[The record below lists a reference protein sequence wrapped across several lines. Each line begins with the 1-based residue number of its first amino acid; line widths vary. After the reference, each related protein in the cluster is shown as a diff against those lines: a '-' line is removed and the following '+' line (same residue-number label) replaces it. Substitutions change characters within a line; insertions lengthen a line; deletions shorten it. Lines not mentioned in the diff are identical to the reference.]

1 MNKIMNVLVIGSSV
15 IDLFLTIE
23 KSHTKIEDD
32 RVSLLLGDKIPSEIK
47 KLALGGNG
55 ANVSVGLTRFTVPTT
70 FYTYLGKDILSK
82 EIEEKLTTEGV
93 ELIAKKGDNENSPL
107 HLIFDFDS
115 DRIIFSHYPKVNH
128 SFSYEGGLHFDYV
141 FLNSIADYWEDA
153 YREVLEFAN
162 KNTIPIVFSPGSRQL
177 DELNTLIYQVIHDSK
192 FIFINK
198 EEAVKIL
205 SKQGMETTDI
215 KSILQN
221 LSLLG
226 PKIVSVTDGER
237 GAYAMDEEKNVYQ
250 ILPYKTND
258 ESVDRT
264 GAGDSYACAFL
275 AACIQGKPVKE
286 AMQWGAVNAWSV
298 IRQTG
303 SQAGLLTKTQI
314 EKMLLENQNFAATKI

>member
-1 MNKIMNVLVIGSSV
+1 MNVLVVGSSV
-15 IDLFLTIE
+15 IDLFLTID
-23 KSHTKIEDD
+23 KSHTKIEDN

-55 ANVSVGLTRFTVPTT
+55 ANVSVGLTRITVPTT

-93 ELIAKKGDNENSPL
+93 ELIAKKNENESSPL

-128 SFSYEGGLHFDYV
+128 NFSYEGNSNFDYI

-162 KNTIPIVFSPGSRQL
+162 TNSVPIVFSPGSRQL
-177 DELNTLIYQVIHDSK
+177 DELNELVYQVIHSSR
-192 FIFINK
+192 FIFVNK

-205 SKQGMETTDI
+205 EKQGKESADI
-215 KSILQN
+215 KDILQN

-226 PKIVSVTDGER
+226 PQIVSVTDGSR
-237 GAYAMDEEKNVYQ
+237 GAYAMDEEKNIYQ
-250 ILPYKTND
+250 IPPYKAGGA
-258 ESVDRT
+258 SIDRT

-275 AACIQGKPVKE
+275 AASIQEQPVKE
-286 AMQWGAVNAWSV
+286 AMRWGAVNAWSV
-298 IRQTG
+298 MGKIG
-303 SQAGLLTKTQI
+303 SQPGLLTKTQI
-314 EKMLLENQNFAATKI
+314 EKELSENNNFTAEKI

>member
-1 MNKIMNVLVIGSSV
+1 MNILVVGSSV
-15 IDLFLTIE
+15 IDLFLTID
-23 KSHTKIEDD
+23 KSHTKIEAN

-55 ANVSVGLTRFTVPTT
+55 ANVSVGLTRITIPTT
-70 FYTYLGKDILSK
+70 FYTYLGKDVLSK

-93 ELIAKKGDNENSPL
+93 ALIAKKGENENSPL

-128 SFSYEGGLHFDYV
+128 NFSYEGGSHFDYV

-153 YREVLEFAN
+153 YREVLEFTN

-177 DELNTLIYQVIHDSK
+177 DELNELVYQVIHASK
-192 FIFINK
+192 FIFVNK

-205 SKQGMETTDI
+205 SKQGKESTDI
-215 KSILQN
+215 KDILQN

-226 PKIVSVTDGER
+226 PKIVSVTDGAR
-237 GAYAMDEEKNVYQ
+237 GAYAMDEEKNIFQ
-250 ILPYKTND
+250 ILPYNKND
-258 ESVDRT
+258 VSVDRT

-275 AACIQGKPVKE
+275 AASILGQSVKE
-286 AMQWGAVNAWSV
+286 AMRWGAVNAWSV
-298 IRQTG
+298 MGKIG
-303 SQAGLLTKTQI
+303 SQSGLLTKTQI
-314 EKMLLENQNFAATKI
+314 EKALFENSNFTAAKI